1 MACTA
6 FLDACVLYSAPL
18 RDILLR
24 LALRDLC
31 RLKWSPSVHV
41 EWMRRLAVNR
51 PDIPGERLERLR
63 ELIDSHARD
72 ALVENYSGLIPGIE
86 LPDPADRH
94 VLAAAIVGRADV
106 IVTFNLSDFPTAALA
121 PYGIEAQ
128 HPDRFLTHLLVRAPD
143 VGLAAMQDLR
153 RGLRNPPVTANDHLA
168 LLHRHGLPS
177 FAAALER
184 LESGR

>member
-31 RLKWSPSVHV
+31 RLKWSPTVHV
-41 EWMRRLAVNR
+41 EWMRSLAASR
-51 PDIPGERLERLR
+51 PDIPRERIERLR

-72 ALVENYSGLIPGIE
+72 ALVENYVRLIPRIE

-106 IVTFNLSDFPTAALA
+106 IVTFNLADFPAAALA
-121 PYGIEAQ
+121 PYGIQAQ
-128 HPDRFLTHLLVRAPD
+128 HPDRFLTRMLDLSPD
-143 VGLAAMQDLR
+143 VVLAVLRNLR
-153 RGLRNPPVTANDHLA
+153 RGLRNPPLSASDHLA
-168 LLHRHGLPS
+168 LLHRHGLVS